1 MAEEE
6 KVVKVGVVNELMDQS
21 LSHEG
26 LEFWSEF
33 IKYIHIASARS
44 VEEFR
49 ATAQE
54 ADDEVREAQGLKPR
68 PWSEIEKES
77 EARSDEFLNEFDEK
91 LDKWKAAWQQAK
103 DKDPDTVEEIEKAAA
118 PDTEKCVKLMRS
130 AVMGYDA
137 MRRREKGLEPRSEEE
152 YKKAW
157 DDFGVWID
165 QMVEQG
171 AVVEDGDEPEKDNG
185 QKSLYSSEATQS
197 TILRQAMA
205 GDMKTARFDDPKS
218 IVEDAISN
226 NNSWVWEFLAAADFI
241 KPGDR
246 LNLEEADD
254 QERKEKGLEPRPWS
268 EIAKALKLQL
278 YQVIND
284 LEPHNGEDD
293 IKQPGELKPRPIRD
307 YQEYILL
314 KLVVLKDKQ
323 WRKEQG
329 LEPRSW
335 EDVRDAFYESARLT
349 LERLDSVHPPAVG

>member
-1 MAEEE
+1 MPATKMPKAQATAGFEYRTPGRSLRNPARFP
-6 KVVKVGVVNELMDQS
+6 KSPTNGGLVVLAPFTTRPPRVAHYTDPNNPECQWLYGFEFTSCELQAPGLDYNRRQFSCLPSSLNTFDTFEGTPRNPRPGVYFTIVAGGPDAGS
-21 LSHEG
+21 PATA
-26 LEFWSEF
+26 EFWCFDSLMTKSDSEVW
-33 IKYIHIASARS
+33 KS
-44 VEEFR
+44 FR
-49 ATAQE
+49 
-54 ADDEVREAQGLKPR
+54 
-68 PWSEIEKES
+68 
-77 EARSDEFLNEFDEK
+77 
-91 LDKWKAAWQQAK
+91 
-103 DKDPDTVEEIEKAAA
+103 
-118 PDTEKCVKLMRS
+118 
-130 AVMGYDA
+130 
-137 MRRREKGLEPRSEEE
+137 
-152 YKKAW
+152 
-157 DDFGVWID
+157 
-165 QMVEQG
+165 
-171 AVVEDGDEPEKDNG
+171 

-349 LERLDSVHPPAVG
+349 LERLDGVHPPAVG